1 MARMVYLWQGFFGEY
16 TVVYSCVQLCTK
28 MHVGGRV
35 LRKRF
40 LTKEEKLAYQRLQE
54 KKKQEA
60 RVRALRESRV
70 RKAKAKKERELK
82 KKRAE
87 LKMKTSLQACEPGFR
102 SLVEQWA
109 KGKTTAKVNRF
120 FNLLEEVECPVER
133 SYDPSKLEPSAKA
146 LRMNKCGYKKFFWN
160 LSLPDNVLGS
170 EFWTNE
176 HQRSYNN
183 AHELDGILQKMM
195 KRVTVRGKW
204 CTLGHGD
211 V

>member
-1 MARMVYLWQGFFGEY
+1 MSIWRGWCTSSGNSPVS
-16 TVVYSCVQLCTK
+16 TVSVQLCIM
-28 MHVGGRV
+28 MHASGRV

-54 KKKQEA
+54 KKKQEE
-60 RVRALRESRV
+60 RLRALRESKV

-109 KGKTTAKVNRF
+109 KGKTTANVNKF
-120 FNLLEEVECPVER
+120 FRLLEEVKCPVER
-133 SYDPSKLEPSAKA
+133 SYNPSELEPSAKA

-160 LSLPDNVLGS
+160 LSLPDNVLGC
-170 EFWTNE
+170 EFWTKK
-176 HQRSYNN
+176 HQKSYEN
-183 AHELDGILQKMM
+183 AHELDGILQGIV
-195 KRVTVRGKW
+195 KRVSVRGKW
-204 CTLGHGD
+204 CTLGQGY